1 MPFLINGSP
10 AGMQAERRQMR
21 AKHSLF
27 PSVLAALAGIAV
39 EARGA
44 QPQQAPEVVVSATRF
59 ETPLNALAINASVIT
74 ADDIARS
81 TARNLPDLLRSR
93 AGITSRDLFGN
104 NGASATVDIRGFGAA
119 ASQNTLIL
127 VDGRRLTDPDLSTVQ
142 WSSIPLEMIERVEIL
157 RGSGAVQYG
166 DGASAGAINIITR
179 GAGREGTR
187 AGGLARA
194 GSWDTYEVAGHLQAV
209 GKEAGLGIF
218 AQNYQSNGYRDN
230 NHNRQSNV
238 ALSGTWSGS
247 ALDASL
253 RLALDRQGIRL
264 PGARTVQPSAG
275 IDQLGSD
282 RRGTST
288 PLDYAQRDGN
298 QATLDLQRQLG
309 AGEFILG
316 LGYRNKEQRSYFDF
330 SGFPD
335 YRDID
340 LGVYTVQPRYR
351 MRSDALGM
359 AHSIVVGVDLA
370 RWDYQLLRSN
380 AASNIGRPI
389 NTVDADQDNAGVYV
403 LDTIKVTEDVSLTAG
418 ARREWQRLSASDVF
432 DAGAPGGAFGS
443 GAPAGD
449 DSFKAWAGEIGVR
462 VRVAPQT
469 ALIARAGRSFRF
481 ANVDEIYESSPAFSQ
496 QFQFLQPQTA
506 ETYELGVALGEQ
518 LPWMRAALYLMDV
531 DNEIHLDPFSTGV
544 GNRNMPP
551 IRRRGFELEA
561 HRDVLPVLGLTL
573 AYSYTQ
579 ATFREGTLP
588 GSPFTQQNVQL
599 ADRTVPLVPHNKLN
613 VAAQWRVTSATEVR
627 AEMRY
632 VSSQFM
638 ENDEGNTFGRKIPA
652 YTVTDVKLT
661 QRAGKLRISA
671 AIDNLFGRKYYTYAV
686 RSQFVADRFNAYPL
700 PERAFWLTLE
710 ASL

>member
-1 MPFLINGSP
+1 MPFIINGSP
-10 AGMQAERRQMR
+10 AGMQAEREAMR
-21 AKHSLF
+21 AGPVLF
-27 PSVLAALAGIAV
+27 PSLGFLLVIASGAG
-39 EARGA
+39 RCA

-59 ETPLNALAINASVIT
+59 ETPVNALAINASVIT
-74 ADDIARS
+74 AEEIARS

-104 NGASATVDIRGFGAA
+104 NGASATVDIRGFGAS

-179 GAGREGTR
+179 GPGREGTR
-187 AGGLARA
+187 AGGSVRA
-194 GSWDTYEVAGHLQAV
+194 GSWDTYEVAAHLHAA
-209 GKEAGLGIF
+209 GKQMALAAF

-230 NHNRQSNV
+230 NYNRQSNV
-238 ALSGTWSGS
+238 ALTGTWTGS
-247 ALDASL
+247 TLDANL

-264 PGARTVQPSAG
+264 PGARTVQPSAN
-275 IDQLGSD
+275 IDQVSTD

-288 PLDYAQRDGN
+288 PLDYAQRNGN

-309 AGEFILG
+309 AGEFIVG
-316 LGYRNKEQRSYFDF
+316 LGYRDKDQRSYFDF
-330 SGFPD
+330 GGFPD

-340 LGVYTVQPRYR
+340 LSVLSLQPRYR
-351 MRSDALGM
+351 LRTDTFGVT
-359 AHSIVVGVDLA
+359 HSIVIGADLA
-370 RWDYQLLRSN
+370 HWNYQLLRSN
-380 AASNIGRPI
+380 AASNIGRPF
-389 NTVDADQDNAGVYV
+389 NTIDADQDNTGVYV
-403 LDTIKVTEDVSLTAG
+403 LDTIKITDDVSVTAG
-418 ARREWQRLSASDVF
+418 ARREWQKVSASDVF

-443 GAPAGD
+443 GAPAGE
-449 DSFKAWAGEIGVR
+449 DSLKAWAGELGVR

-469 ALIARAGRSFRF
+469 ALIARAGRSLRF
-481 ANVDEIYESSPAFSQ
+481 ANVDEIYESSPMFSQ

-506 ETYELGVALGEQ
+506 QTYELGFALGDQ
-518 LPWMRAALYLMDV
+518 LPWLRAALFLMDV

-551 IRRRGFELEA
+551 IRRKGFELEV
-561 HRDVLPVLGLTL
+561 HRDVAPVLGLTL

-579 ATFREGTLP
+579 AKFREGTLP

-599 ADRTVPLVPHNKLN
+599 ADRTVPLVPQNKLN
-613 VAAQWRVTSATEVR
+613 LAAQWRVTPRTDLR
-627 AEMRY
+627 AEARY
-632 VSSQFM
+632 IGSQFM
-638 ENDEGNTFGRKIPA
+638 ENDEGNTLGRKIPD

-661 QRAGKLRISA
+661 HRAGALKMSA

-686 RSQFVADRFNAYPL
+686 RSQFVLDRFNAYPL